1 MPRQNLKVIFGTLL
15 IAGAAFVIGLKVA
28 LIWIKPAPLPL
39 APNAA
44 AAHPVG
50 VVGAAPRHAALPP
63 GAGGAPAASPVADD
77 AGQALAAAIDQ
88 IISPQ
93 TGFAQKWATWEQLRK
108 SGRIAEAVGALKQL
122 ADQNPNDATIATALG
137 EAEINQVRD
146 ILDHGGDQNSVSILA
161 LQADQN
167 FNAALTLD
175 PTNWEAQ
182 FEKAITLSRWPAGLG
197 KGPEVIDRLN
207 TLVAQ
212 QEASTTPA
220 PPEFAQTYALLG
232 QQYQAAGQP
241 EKATQV
247 WQQGL
252 ARFPLSTTL
261 QNAVSHAA
269 AP

>member
-15 IAGAAFVIGLKVA
+15 IAAAAFVIGLKVA
-28 LIWIKPAPLPL
+28 LIWMKPAPTP
-39 APNAA
+39 AVPAA
-44 AAHPVG
+44 AIAARPSLS
-50 VVGAAPRHAALPP
+50 GAVPRPSGPPPAAGPAP
-63 GAGGAPAASPVADD
+63 APAADE
-77 AGQALAAAIDQ
+77 AGQALAASIDL
-88 IISPQ
+88 ILSPQ
-93 TGFAQKWATWEQLRK
+93 IHFAQRWAAWEQLRK
-108 SGRIAEAVGALKQL
+108 TGRIADAVGALKQL
-122 ADQNPNDATIATALG
+122 ADQNPNDAVIATALG

-241 EKATQV
+241 EKAAQV